1 MKKKSAFL
9 LLVTALCLMACS
21 ENEYEV
27 HQTYFYPQSVNGMLF
42 YADQE
47 TDTIRLVSFD
57 SWTARSSVDWF
68 TVSPTQQTVPQNT
81 GLARRLDIT
90 ATPNTTGKNRMGQIQ
105 VDSYFSIGMY
115 VRQTS
120 WLNVQYPSGRVVDTS
135 TSATAGEGTSFED
148 TQMDFSMMVKAD
160 TASAEIDFIVY
171 KDGATLRSSE
181 AWLTAPA
188 DAYPAGRHK
197 VKLGLEK
204 NVAAEQRSAT
214 LTLSSNGVSTPI
226 VVVQGGAKK

>member
-1 MKKKSAFL
+1 MKKMSAFL
-9 LLVTALCLMACS
+9 LFVSALCLMACS
-21 ENEYEV
+21 KNEYEV

-47 TDTIRLVSFD
+47 MDTIRVVSFD

-68 TVSPTQQTVPQNT
+68 TVSPTQQAVPQNT

-120 WLNVQYPSGRVVDTS
+120 WLNVQYPSGKVVAPTTS
-135 TSATAGEGTSFED
+135 DNANAETSFED
-148 TQMDFSMMVKAD
+148 TRMEFSMVLKAD
-160 TASAEIDFIVY
+160 TTSAEIDFIVY
-171 KDGATLRSSE
+171 KDGATLNSSE

-188 DAYPAGRHK
+188 DTYAAGRHK
-197 VKLGLEK
+197 VKLGVEK
-204 NVAAEQRSAT
+204 NAATVQRTAT

-226 VVVQGGAKK
+226 SVVQGGTKK